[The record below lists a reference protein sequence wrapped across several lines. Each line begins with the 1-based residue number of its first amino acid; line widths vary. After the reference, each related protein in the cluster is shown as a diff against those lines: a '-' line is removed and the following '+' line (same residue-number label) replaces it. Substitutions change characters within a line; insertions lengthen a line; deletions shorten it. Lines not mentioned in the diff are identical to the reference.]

1 MSAAGV
7 WSGALRRR
15 RDGPKR
21 PAAAAYTA
29 GVTTEAAPPARSAR
43 RPRAA
48 AAPAR
53 DTSSIAGEPSSE
65 TPLLV
70 ILDSHGIIFRSYF
83 ALRDVLT
90 VRRTGEPVAAVFG
103 YANSILTV
111 FNELHP
117 THVIAAWDASE
128 DTFRKERDDRY
139 KAQRPPTPDDLVPQF
154 DRVRQLLDAFH
165 IPLIE
170 QRGYEADDVVGT
182 LAQQA
187 AERGVE
193 VVIVTLDNDMV
204 QLVQPGVRVYMYR
217 PYQRDYVMYDTAMV
231 RERFGFEPLQ
241 MVDYK
246 ALVGDTS
253 DNIPGVKGIGEK
265 GAKALIDRFGT
276 LDAMVEHVEEIE
288 PKRTRN
294 ALAEGI
300 DEARL
305 SYELATI
312 IREVPGLELDLDA
325 AELADYDREAVV
337 ALFQELEFRSLIN
350 RLPASNRTAE
360 ASAPPPASAPQG
372 QYEVV
377 TTQRRLEELVAAI
390 RREGRFALEV
400 VADDPHPMRAA
411 DTLVGIAVSAE
422 AGRAAYIPF
431 GHVALGQA
439 RLLGEEG
446 APEAP
451 MQLSRDDVFAALR
464 PVLEDRAIK
473 RIAHD
478 GKFATLALAE
488 SPAHVW
494 PAAIDFDTQIA
505 AYLLGDSSESLQ
517 RMAFGRLGIE
527 TVEAKSFLGAAS
539 KAIPFSAASVEDVGR
554 YAAIDADVV
563 LRAADVL
570 ERDLEASALTTVFRE
585 IDLPHLPVLA
595 RMERFGVALDPALLA
610 DLDATLMA
618 RIALAERACYD
629 AVGHEFKIGSPLE
642 LSGILFEELR
652 LPHTRKTKTGYTTD
666 ADALEPLRDLHP
678 VVSAVLEWRELT
690 KIKSTYVDT
699 LPHQVNPRTGRVHSV
714 FSQVT
719 AATGRLASNDP
730 NLQNIPVRTEIG
742 NLVRRAF
749 VAQDCG
755 DDPVLLS
762 ADYSQIELRVLA
774 HICGD
779 AELRRAFEEKQDI
792 HRATA
797 ARVFRKPPSEVTS
810 EDRRRAKVFN
820 FGVLYGLTAFGLST
834 RERIPRDEAEAFI
847 AAYFEAYPKVQTWR
861 ESTVAEARER
871 GYAETLTGRR
881 RYIPDLR
888 SGNHNLRQA
897 AERIAINMPIQGTAA
912 DIIKVAMNHIDAE
925 LTARRERGALA
936 RMVLQVHD
944 ELIFELPRA
953 EVDEVREVAYRLM
966 PTLDLAVPL
975 DIEMKV
981 GANWGELE
989 STHDLESR

>member
-1 MSAAGV
+1 MTT
-7 WSGALRRR
+7 
-15 RDGPKR
+15 
-21 PAAAAYTA
+21 PAASA
-29 GVTTEAAPPARSAR
+29 ARSAPP
-43 RPRAA
+43 PRTD
-48 AAPAR
+48 PA
-53 DTSSIAGEPSSE
+53 SSGETE
-65 TPLLV
+65 RAPLLV

-111 FNELHP
+111 FNELRP

-154 DRVRQLLDAFH
+154 DRVRELLDAFH

-182 LAQQA
+182 LARQA

-204 QLVQPGVRVYMYR
+204 QLVQPGVRVHMYR
-217 PYQRDYVMYDTAMV
+217 PYQRDYVMYDSDEV
-231 RERFGFEPLQ
+231 RARFGFDPLQ

-276 LDAMVEHVEEIE
+276 LDAMLEHIEEIE

-294 ALAEGI
+294 ALADGV

-312 IREVPGLELDLDA
+312 IREVPGVELDLDA

-350 RLPASNRTAE
+350 RLPASNRADGPG
-360 ASAPPPASAPQG
+360 AAADAPPPASTPQG

-377 TTQRRLEELVAAI
+377 TTQRRLEEIVAVI
-390 RREGRFALEV
+390 RREGRFAIEV

-411 DTLVGIAVSAE
+411 DTLVGVAVSAE

-431 GHVALGQA
+431 GHAALGQA
-439 RLLGEEG
+439 RLLGDEG
-446 APEAP
+446 APDAPAQLAREA
-451 MQLSRDDVFAALR
+451 VFAALR
-464 PVLEDRAIK
+464 PVLEDPVVR

-478 GKFATLALAE
+478 GKFVTLALAE

-494 PAAIDFDTQIA
+494 PASIDFDTQIA

-517 RMAFGRLGIE
+517 RMAFGRLGLE
-527 TVEAKSFLGAAS
+527 TVEAKSFLGTAS
-539 KAIPFSAASVEDVGR
+539 KAIPFSAAGVEDVGR

-570 ERDLEASALTTVFRE
+570 ERELEASALATVFRE

-618 RIALAERACYD
+618 RITLAERACYD

-642 LSGILFEELR
+642 LSGILFEELK
-652 LPHTRKTKTGYTTD
+652 LPHTRKTKTGGYTTD
-666 ADALEPLRDLHP
+666 ADALEPLRDVHP
-678 VVSAVLEWRELT
+678 VVAAVLEWRELT

-719 AATGRLASNDP
+719 AATGRLSSNDP

-749 VAQDCG
+749 VARDCG
-755 DDPVLLS
+755 EDPVLLS

-774 HICGD
+774 HICED

-797 ARVFRKPPSEVTS
+797 ARIFHKPPSEVTS

-847 AAYFEAYPKVQTWR
+847 AAYFEAYPKVQGWR
-861 ESTVAEARER
+861 EATVAEARER

-897 AERIAINMPIQGTAA
+897 AERVAINMPIQGTAA

-925 LTARRERGALA
+925 LAARRERGALA

-953 EVDEVREVAYRLM
+953 ELDEVRAIARRLM

-989 STHDLESR
+989 STHELESG